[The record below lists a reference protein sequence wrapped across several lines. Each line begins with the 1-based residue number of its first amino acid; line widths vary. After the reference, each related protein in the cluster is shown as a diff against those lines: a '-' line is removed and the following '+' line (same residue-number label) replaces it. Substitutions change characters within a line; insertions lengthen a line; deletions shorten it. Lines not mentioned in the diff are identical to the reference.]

1 MLRLMPGEMTE
12 KICLATYDT
21 LRMGQLLPAAVTPC
35 GPTHLRGFP
44 FFDFFREIF
53 HR

>member
-12 KICLATYDT
+12 KIRLATYDT
-21 LRMGQLLPAAVTPC
+21 LLMGQLPLAAAAP
-35 GPTHLRGFP
+35 GGLSHPRGFP
-44 FFDFFREIF
+44 CFDFFREIF